1 MGKRGTSLASAA
13 CAMLAAAAVFPDERA
28 AVEFDEAVA
37 VYGPGIFPAITQLV
51 RCGDYR
57 VLVVYAAGTDLL
69 FLDKLVP
76 ADNESTL
83 AATDGLSFEELN
95 YYEASN
101 QIESVS
107 CKEAGPRELR
117 ITGSALDGQADK
129 RFEFSIVVDTGKRS
143 YAYSDTLGRKRAKAE

>member
-1 MGKRGTSLASAA
+1 MRLAVSACAVLGASAV
-13 CAMLAAAAVFPDERA
+13 LADDKA
-28 AVEFDEAVA
+28 AVEFEEAVA
-37 VYGPGIFPAITQLV
+37 VYGPGIFPAITRLV

-83 AATDGLSFEELN
+83 AATDGLSFAELN

-101 QIESVS
+101 RIERVS
-107 CKEAGPRELR
+107 CEKSGPRELR
-117 ITGSALDGQADK
+117 IAGSAFDGQENE
-129 RFEFSIVVDTGKRS
+129 RFEFSIVVDTVERS
-143 YAYSDTLGRKRAKAE
+143 YTYARTGD